1 MHTKTIGLIAHTG
14 KRGVVEL
21 INSIAEEFERFSI
34 SILFEKE
41 TARVAGKQRGYPVTE
56 LGAMT
61 DLLVVAGGD
70 GSILRVIGQLGEMIK
85 PIFGINVGSLG
96 FLTCASS
103 SNYREAV
110 ECIAKDR
117 INFSHR
123 ALLEARVTLGDKRTN
138 KMLALNDAVL
148 SRGELSRLVMLS
160 TRVNGEP
167 LTEFNADGLVVAT
180 PTGSTAYSLS
190 AGGPILDP
198 ESGVFVITPIC
209 PHVLTNRSIIVSDTS
224 MIEIEASHPDY
235 PVYLTLDGR
244 RPIHVERGSIVTV
257 RKAKKTLP
265 LASLPD
271 ASFFSVFR
279 QKLKW
284 SGRKLSEPPSR
295 GLITSPKIDQVCGA
309 SGPKP
314 ILQFTALLHQ
324 FLRCFDHTSRCLD
337 QVSLLSLA
345 RLFPRSLHS
354 PYRVVGACKFLPN
367 SVPFVNTD

>member
-1 MHTKTIGLIAHTG
+1 MHAKTIGLIAHTG
-14 KRGVVEL
+14 KPGVAEL
-21 INSIAEEFERFSI
+21 VNAITKEFARLSI

-41 TARVAGKQRGYPVTE
+41 TAEVAGKKSGHSVAE
-56 LGAMT
+56 LGAAA

-70 GSILRVIGQLGEMIK
+70 GSILRVVGQLGENIK
-85 PIFGINVGSLG
+85 PIFGINVGALG
-96 FLTCASS
+96 FLTCVSS

-123 ALLEARVTLGDKRTN
+123 ALLEARVALGDKRTN

-148 SRGELSRLVMLS
+148 SRGELSRLVLLR
-160 TRVNGEP
+160 TRVNGEA

-209 PHVLTNRSIIVSDTS
+209 PHVLTNRSIIVADGSI
-224 MIEIEASHPDY
+224 IEIEASDPDY

-244 RPIHVERGSIVTV
+244 RPIHVERGSVVTI
-257 RKAKKTLP
+257 RKAKNRLP

-271 ASFFSVFR
+271 TSFFSVVR

-284 SGRKLSEPPSR
+284 SGSN
-295 GLITSPKIDQVCGA
+295 V
-309 SGPKP
+309 
-314 ILQFTALLHQ
+314 
-324 FLRCFDHTSRCLD
+324 
-337 QVSLLSLA
+337 
-345 RLFPRSLHS
+345 
-354 PYRVVGACKFLPN
+354 
-367 SVPFVNTD
+367 